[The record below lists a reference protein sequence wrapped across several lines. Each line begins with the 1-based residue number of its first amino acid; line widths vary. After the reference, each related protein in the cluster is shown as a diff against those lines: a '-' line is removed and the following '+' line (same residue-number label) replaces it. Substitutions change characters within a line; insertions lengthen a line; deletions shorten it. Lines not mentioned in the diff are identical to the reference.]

1 MKKYNPPY
9 VDQEEKELI
18 EPIDTVNIKKL
29 KRPSKKEQNEFRDA
43 ARKFLK
49 AEAKMNIRID
59 EAELNKIKKQAEKE
73 GLRYQTFVKSIL
85 HKYVTG
91 RLVERE

>member
-18 EPIDTVNIKKL
+18 EPINRIDVKKL
-29 KRPSKKEQNEFRDA
+29 KRPSKKEQDEFRGA
-43 ARKFLK
+43 AHKFLK

-59 EAELNKIKKQAEKE
+59 EAELNKIKEQAEKE

-91 RLVERE
+91 RLVERK